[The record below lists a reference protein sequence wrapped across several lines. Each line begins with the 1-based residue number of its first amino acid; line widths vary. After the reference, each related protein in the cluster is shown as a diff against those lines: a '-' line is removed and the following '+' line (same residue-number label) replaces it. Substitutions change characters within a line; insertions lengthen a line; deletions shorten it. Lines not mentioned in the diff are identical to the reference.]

1 MSVRRLGVETRTM
14 RTRRRDGGFWEPC
27 GLRLCRWLEFWY
39 FCGPWFVFEIVV
51 FLGGGIDGERVEAW
65 DVGES
70 EEGGVS
76 LRVEIAVEIAAH
88 E

>member
-51 FLGGGIDGERVEAW
+51 IFWRGLMEKELKRGMSAKAR
-65 DVGES
+65 
-70 EEGGVS
+70 
-76 LRVEIAVEIAAH
+76 RAAYLL